1 MKEEDTGV
9 WITTQLGPGKGSG
22 GGIPSVG
29 RIGAANENLQSV
41 EKSNWLLIWK
51 RMET

>member
-1 MKEEDTGV
+1 MDNHAAGA
-9 WITTQLGPGKGSG
+9 GGKGSG

-29 RIGAANENLQSV
+29 RIGAANKENLQSV

-51 RMET
+51 